1 MAGMS
6 GGGGEREGDLE
17 RTVASR
23 DREKGLGSFFL
34 MTGARELPRGFGIIF
49 SFTEIDVWA

>member
-6 GGGGEREGDLE
+6 GGGGGGGREGDLE

-23 DREKGLGSFFL
+23 DREKGLRSFF
-34 MTGARELPRGFGIIF
+34 
-49 SFTEIDVWA
+49 